1 MMVINVK
8 MLPKLLILILLFSLL
23 LHSNFGERTIA
34 QMSIT
39 YKLTGEITNTNPYSI
54 FVAVP
59 SNITFEEKT
68 LPKPKDFLDVS
79 VSTTQTPGIV
89 FYETVFNGKEGFW
102 IPPYTTV
109 KINIYHY
116 LPITYDIKIDESQ
129 ENYDVVGPVV
139 INKVDVIDLNKLFPD
154 AKYKGIKIGKFKLY
168 VRGYIVKG
176 NDTESISIT
185 LPAPLVIENYDE
197 FHKIL
202 GKEDVDVW
210 ERSYNDWYK
219 NQMKRKN
226 INIDNNDPLV
236 PKMDDSLLLDDNIN
250 SEFEI
255 FDVPIMAFTT
265 SSSQPINF
273 YYIIYKYNN

>member
-1 MMVINVK
+1 MK
-8 MLPKLLILILLFSLL
+8 MFSKLLILILLFSLFL
-23 LHSNFGERTIA
+23 PPNFGERTIA
-34 QMSIT
+34 HMSIT

-68 LPKPKDFLDVS
+68 LLKPKDFLDVNIEKTES
-79 VSTTQTPGIV
+79 SSNISHS
-89 FYETVFNGKEGFW
+89 TVFNGKEGFW
-102 IPPYTTV
+102 VPPYTTV

-116 LPITYDIKIDESQ
+116 LPITYDITIDESQ
-129 ENYDVVGPVV
+129 KSYDVVGPVV
-139 INKVDVIDLNKLFPD
+139 ANKVNVINLNKLFPD
-154 AKYKGIKIGKFKLY
+154 AKYKGIKIGNFKLY

-176 NDTESISIT
+176 NDTESISMIV
-185 LPAPLVIENYDE
+185 PAPLVIENYDE

>member
-1 MMVINVK
+1 MK
-8 MLPKLLILILLFSLL
+8 RLLKLLMLSLLFSLL
-23 LHSNFGERTIA
+23 SLNFGEETIA
-34 QMSIT
+34 KMSIT
-39 YKLTGEITNTNPYSI
+39 YTLTGEITNTNPYSI

-89 FYETVFNGKEGFW
+89 FYETVFNGKKGFW
-102 IPPYTTV
+102 IPPYTTI
-109 KINIYHY
+109 KIGIYHY
-116 LPITYDIKIDESQ
+116 LPITYDIKVDESQ
-129 ENYDVVGPVV
+129 ENYDVVGPAVV
-139 INKVDVIDLNKLFPD
+139 NKVDVIDLNKLFPD
-154 AKYKGIKIGKFKLY
+154 AKYKGIKIGNFKLY

-176 NDTESISIT
+176 NDTKSLSIII
-185 LPAPLVIENYDE
+185 PAPLVIENYDE
-197 FHKIL
+197 FYKIL
-202 GKEDVDVW
+202 GKGDVDIW

-236 PKMDDSLLLDDNIN
+236 PKMDDSLLLDNNIN
-250 SEFEI
+250 SEFKI

-273 YYIIYKYNN
+273 YYIIYKYTN